1 MDGFCPLMKNKLDS
15 GVLTYKSGIFEQYGQ
30 EKFRSILKKIGDEV
44 PARILKLSKLYQIEM
59 NETDKVVYDAT
70 DITYF
75 VKIGKIIPGRLML
88 SYRLLIFIKLGKD
101 EDIQAADTPVNFQ
114 THATSIGMQS

>member
-1 MDGFCPLMKNKLDS
+1 
-15 GVLTYKSGIFEQYGQ
+15 
-30 EKFRSILKKIGDEV
+30 
-44 PARILKLSKLYQIEM
+44 M